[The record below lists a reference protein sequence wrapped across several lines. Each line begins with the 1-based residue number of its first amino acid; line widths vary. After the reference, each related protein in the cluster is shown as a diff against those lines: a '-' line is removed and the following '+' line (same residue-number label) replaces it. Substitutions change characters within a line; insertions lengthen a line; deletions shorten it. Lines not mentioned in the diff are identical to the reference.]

1 MTLGWYLILNLQWY
15 GYKLQRVIFHHKK
28 YYWHILYFLIPLVTY
43 YLSGEYFWI
52 YFYAGL
58 IPALIFWYKKIDKK
72 LVFTPRIK
80 RFFLFLTF
88 GVLIEDLLCITS
100 FKCHLFG
107 VILPLLFALGADFLF
122 EKILLSGYEKDAK
135 KKLQSMENLKIVA
148 ITASYG
154 KTSIKNF
161 LYQILSKKFKTYMT
175 PRSVNTLLGLIKDI
189 NQNLPRD
196 CEIYIAEAGAR
207 NRGDIDEIAKL
218 LNHRYAVVSKIGPQ
232 HIEYFKTLENI
243 RDTKMELLNSS
254 KLKKAFIH
262 TSANVKPNEKI
273 EIFGENI
280 KNIDASL
287 DGISFDLL
295 IDGKFERFSSSVLGE
310 FQAVNITAAIL
321 AAYELGMDIDE
332 IKKRVSKLKSPPHRL
347 EKIESGGKLII
358 DDSFNGN
365 FEGMSASYD
374 LISSYKGKKI
384 IITPGIVES
393 DKDTNK
399 KLAQKIDKIFDTVII
414 TGSLNAKVL
423 SENIVKAKKIVLKD
437 KESLEEI
444 LAEESLPTDLV
455 LFSNDAPTFM

>member
-1 MTLGWYLILNLQWY
+1 M
-15 GYKLQRVIFHHKK
+15 
-28 YYWHILYFLIPLVTY
+28 
-43 YLSGEYFWI
+43 
-52 YFYAGL
+52 
-58 IPALIFWYKKIDKK
+58 
-72 LVFTPRIK
+72 
-80 RFFLFLTF
+80 
-88 GVLIEDLLCITS
+88 
-100 FKCHLFG
+100 
-107 VILPLLFALGADFLF
+107 
-122 EKILLSGYEKDAK
+122 
-135 KKLQSMENLKIVA
+135 
-148 ITASYG
+148 
-154 KTSIKNF
+154 
-161 LYQILSKKFKTYMT
+161 
-175 PRSVNTLLGLIKDI
+175 
-189 NQNLPRD
+189 
-196 CEIYIAEAGAR
+196 
-207 NRGDIDEIAKL
+207 
-218 LNHRYAVVSKIGPQ
+218 
-232 HIEYFKTLENI
+232 
-243 RDTKMELLNSS
+243 
-254 KLKKAFIH
+254 
-262 TSANVKPNEKI
+262 
-273 EIFGENI
+273 
-280 KNIDASL
+280 
-287 DGISFDLL
+287 
-295 IDGKFERFSSSVLGE
+295 LGE